1 LLHGSKP
8 ARVLQETLLMVPI
21 FLLTAHNPRSAEKA
35 AVGAGIRAVF
45 SKQQDL
51 NSLLVQARA
60 IVGIE

>member
-1 LLHGSKP
+1 
-8 ARVLQETLLMVPI
+8 MVPI